1 MIHLHVLK
9 SSCGEAVKWNL
20 CPEEICL
27 GAQDSNKVEQL
38 QVDLPEE
45 WQGFTVRIT
54 FLPFRKDPV
63 AIILAQGAAINITGD
78 ITSANRGKIVLDA
91 IKGEQITFSAGAIYH
106 VYHHPEAGGTDPGYT
121 PDEYQQFVQQIE
133 EAAKQATESA
143 ERSKTA
149 ADKAEEAA
157 IRQPVIGENGNWEI
171 WDPETGEYKDSG
183 FPATGSG
190 GGGYKIG
197 DGLKL
202 ENGVLSVDTAAE
214 VQQDNTKPVTSA
226 AVYTQLGN
234 VEALLA
240 SI

>member
-9 SSCGEAVKWNL
+9 SSCGEAVKWNI

-27 GAQDSNKVEQL
+27 GAKGSNKVEQM
-38 QVDLPEE
+38 QVDFPDE
-45 WQGFTVRIT
+45 WNGFTVRLT
-54 FLPFRKDPV
+54 FLPFRKEPV
-63 AIILAQGAAINITGD
+63 AIILTPGMVIDITGD
-78 ITSANRGKIVLDA
+78 ITASIRGQIVLDA
-91 IKGEQITFSAGAIYH
+91 IKGEQVTYSAGA
-106 VYHHPEAGGTDPGYT
+106 VYEVYGHPAAGGKDPGYT
-121 PDEYQQFVQQIE
+121 PDEYQQFVKQIE
-133 EAAKQATESA
+133 QAAQQAKDSA
-143 ERSKTA
+143 NRSETA
-149 ADKAEEAA
+149 ADKAEAAA
-157 IRQPVIGENGNWEI
+157 IHQPVIGENGNWQI
-171 WDPETGEYKDSG
+171 WNPETGKYEDSG
-183 FPATGSG
+183 FPASGGG

-202 ENGVLSVDTAAE
+202 ENGVLSVDTASE

>member
-1 MIHLHVLK
+1 MIHLYVIK
-9 SSCGEAVKWNL
+9 STCGEAVKWDL
-20 CPEEICL
+20 CPEKICI
-27 GAQDSNKVEQL
+27 GAQDSNQVEQL
-38 QVDLPEE
+38 QVELPEE
-45 WQGFTVRIT
+45 WKEFTVRIT
-54 FLPFRKDPV
+54 FLPFRKDPIAV
-63 AIILAQGAAINITGD
+63 ILQPDTIIDITGD
-78 ITSANRGKIVLDA
+78 ITGSNRGKIVLDA
-91 IKGEQITFSAGAIYH
+91 IKGEQITFSAGADY
-106 VYHHPEAGGTDPGYT
+106 YAYQHPEAGGKDPGYT

-133 EAAKQATESA
+133 EAARQAAEGA
-143 ERSKTA
+143 ERSETA

-183 FPATGSG
+183 FPASGGG